1 MLNVTLYLNFLGVL
15 LTDKVY
21 NIILMFV
28 MKQTPNLIEFEG
40 PMLNVAFYSN
50 FLEVSLRYTKLTI
63 H

>member
-21 NIILMFV
+21 NILLMSV

-50 FLEVSLRYTKLTI
+50 FLEVSLR
-63 H
+63 